1 MLERARAAG
10 AQMDDRLREARTPMP
25 RSVQCRISTPPPVG
39 RCAGKHFM
47 SYRIAR
53 SKLAAVMAKVAAGK
67 QVDDLIA
74 AVFD

>member
-1 MLERARAAG
+1 
-10 AQMDDRLREARTPMP
+10 
-25 RSVQCRISTPPPVG
+25 
-39 RCAGKHFM
+39 M